1 MQTRELDFP
10 ATPPH
15 PYIPLPKALGSD
27 HRRTREGE
35 GRGELCAKSRR
46 ARSDMTQ
53 LTAKANGKKNMSG
66 AELQVAF
73 ALCASRL
80 RTRAAHA

>member
-1 MQTRELDFP
+1 
-10 ATPPH
+10 
-15 PYIPLPKALGSD
+15 
-27 HRRTREGE
+27 
-35 GRGELCAKSRR
+35 
-46 ARSDMTQ
+46 MTQ